1 MKYLI
6 ILRGPAGAGK
16 TTICKYLMEKLG
28 KDKTYPLDLDIT
40 LDRENEFKKSLDD
53 ALGYKNVIGMMF
65 SGLDH
70 TGNPQQW
77 IGKFKDNGYTIL
89 SVILY
94 ASLDTYTQRVQNRG
108 YDYKDPNEM
117 KFLFDEF
124 EKIRTIFVDRANIP
138 EITVDTEGKTE
149 HAVVEEILRHLNY

>member
-1 MKYLI
+1 MKYLF

-16 TTICKYLMEKLG
+16 TTICKDLMEKLG

-40 LDRENEFKKSLDD
+40 LDRENEFKRLDD
-53 ALGYKNVIGMMF
+53 ALSYENVICMMF

-70 TGNPQQW
+70 TENPQQW
-77 IGKFKDNGYTIL
+77 IAKFKDKGYTIL
-89 SVILY
+89 SVIL
-94 ASLDTYTQRVQNRG
+94 AARLETYPQRVQNRG

-117 KFLFDEF
+117 KFRFDEF
-124 EKIRTIFVDRANIP
+124 EKIRTIFVDRANVP